1 MPYFKKIINGKPKW
15 EQTYPKFVQIGI
27 FMPKKMA
34 QDSVCLLQAL
44 KHGFGTIRLEPK
56 AFRLNVGNLT
66 TEYQYAAALRGI
78 PLLKL
83 RRTRS
88 FAMTCLP

>member
-1 MPYFKKIINGKPKW
+1 
-15 EQTYPKFVQIGI
+15 
-27 FMPKKMA
+27 MPKKMA

-44 KHGFGTIRLEPK
+44 KHGFRIICLGQK

-66 TEYQYAAALRGI
+66 IEYQYAAALRGI

-83 RRTRS
+83 HRTMS
-88 FAMTCLP
+88 FAMTCLPCKG